1 MTCEDH
7 EAELSCYNISKK
19 RVYLQSIK
27 ERLVIM
33 GYRYI
38 GSKMRVVDAII
49 DYLNRS
55 VGRGGRFIDAFSGT
69 GIVASCAADTGWP
82 VLVND
87 MMYNACIMSEVRL
100 ISKGE
105 VPFSLHGGYEQTI
118 AELNT
123 LEGIDGFFFS
133 EYSPASHRN
142 GEVERRYFTEEN
154 ARRIDAILQRIKKW
168 EDDGSISQ
176 KEKTVLIASLLFATN
191 DVANIAGT
199 YGCFLSKWSPQSQQ
213 MLSLT
218 PIDLRDNPVD
228 YQVAN
233 QDVFNLRP
241 QPEDVVYFDPPYTKR
256 QYASYYHILET
267 IAVGDRPVVTGV
279 SGLRPW
285 KDKASVF
292 CYKSKALQALCDL
305 IISQPARCVLLSYS
319 DEGHIKLEDL
329 SERLSQAGEVRV
341 NELKMI
347 GRYRPNVKASSN
359 NSSVREFLVDFRRR

>member
-1 MTCEDH
+1 
-7 EAELSCYNISKK
+7 
-19 RVYLQSIK
+19 
-27 ERLVIM
+27 M

-38 GSKMRVVDAII
+38 GSKVRVVDTII

-100 ISKGE
+100 ICKDE
-105 VPFSLHGGYEQTI
+105 VPFISHGGYEHTI
-118 AELNT
+118 AELNA
-123 LEGIDGFFFS
+123 LDGMEGYFFN
-133 EYSPASHRN
+133 EYSPASGRN

-154 ARRIDAILQRIKKW
+154 ARRIDAILQRIMTW
-168 EDDGSISQ
+168 EEDGTISQ

-213 MLSLT
+213 ALSLA
-218 PIDLRDNPVD
+218 PVNLRDNPVD

-233 QDVFNLRP
+233 QDVFSLKS

-267 IAVGDRPVVTGV
+267 IAVGDKPIVTGV

-305 IISQPARCVLLSYS
+305 IVSQPARCVLLSYS
-319 DEGHIKLEDL
+319 DEGHIKLEEL
-329 SERLSQAGEVRV
+329 TERLSQSGEVLV
-341 NELKMI
+341 NELRVI
-347 GRYRPNVKASSN
+347 GRYRPNVKASSKK
-359 NSSVREFLVDFRRR
+359 STVREFLIDFRHR